1 MSSALAIAGV
11 TQVLRDLLNDG
22 IVDNDVAAA
31 VGAAISIRALPPDR
45 LQSLVT
51 DTTPALNMFL
61 HRVTPNTGWA
71 NQDLPGRDAR
81 GTRLRR
87 PLLAL
92 DLHYLLTA
100 FGYDDLHG
108 EILLGYAM
116 RTLHENPVLSRAQ
129 ITRALNPVP
138 PLNGGFPPALEALDR
153 SGLAD
158 QIEQVKITADYL
170 STEEMTRIWSAML
183 TQYRPTTA
191 YRVTVV
197 LMESEVPTRNP
208 RPVLTIGPDNRGA
221 LVSPSMLSPL
231 PVISRVILPARQP
244 SIRLGESFVVEGRNL
259 NGVTVQGRLRHAR
272 LAVPLVL
279 NPDPGGTASVVGFT
293 IANTPANAAAFAAG
307 PVQISLLVQRAG
319 EPAPRET
326 NGWPLMLAPLPDF
339 ATATVVNAAGQVT
352 IDLPVRP
359 ALRDGQEVTLVVG
372 DASAPAQPLGA
383 PTSQLPSFVF
393 EGLAPGTYPAW
404 LRVDGV
410 DSWFILRHLPPIAPD
425 FAPRPPAFDPAASL
439 VVPV

>member
-22 IVDNDVAAA
+22 IVNNDVAAA
-31 VGAAISIRALPPDR
+31 VGAAVSIRALPPDR
-45 LQSLVT
+45 LQTLVT
-51 DTTPALNMFL
+51 DTTPTLNMFL
-61 HRVTPNTGWA
+61 HRVTPNAGWA
-71 NQDLPGRDAR
+71 NQDLPGRDHR
-81 GTRLRR
+81 GNRLRR

-100 FGYDDLHG
+100 FGYDELHA

-191 YRVTVV
+191 YRATVV
-197 LMESEVPTRNP
+197 LIESDLPSRVP
-208 RPVLTIGPDNRGA
+208 RPVLTIGADNRGA
-221 LVSPSMLSPL
+221 MVSPSLLSPL
-231 PVISRVILPARQP
+231 PIITRVILPARQP
-244 SIRLGESFVVEGRNL
+244 SVRLGESLVVEGRNL
-259 NGVTVQGRLRHAR
+259 DGVTVQGLLRHAR
-272 LAVPLVL
+272 LAVPVTL
-279 NPDPGGTASVVGFT
+279 NPDPGGTATIVGFS

-307 PVQISLLVQRAG
+307 PVQISLLVQRPG

-339 ATATVVNAAGQVT
+339 AAATVVPGAGQITV
-352 IDLPVRP
+352 DLPVRP
-359 ALRDGQEVTLVVG
+359 AVRAGQEVSLVIG
-372 DASAPAQPLGA
+372 DAVAPALPLVG
-383 PTSQLPSFVF
+383 PTSLLPRFQF
-393 EGLAPGTYPAW
+393 GNLAPGAYLAW

-410 DSWFILRHLPPIAPD
+410 DSWFTLRDLPPIAPD